1 MDLEKLTLTTQPY
14 RTLKLFVLAT
24 LQYLKQSLLFLLR
37 KGGWFMLLSIL
48 AVSLVTFL
56 IAVDGPQE
64 KVLIIP
70 FVDVNSPFISSYMVF
85 CKARCDIISFID
97 LNDTI
102 IISQL

>member
-1 MDLEKLTLTTQPY
+1 
-14 RTLKLFVLAT
+14 
-24 LQYLKQSLLFLLR
+24 
-37 KGGWFMLLSIL
+37 MLLSIL

-70 FVDVNSPFISSYMVF
+70 FVDVNSPLISSYMQF
-85 CKARCDIISFID
+85 CKARCDIISFVD

-102 IISQL
+102 IISQLYICSVCPGL